1 MQINMKLQMHSI
13 HFDAD
18 RKLIDFIQKK
28 ADKLDTFYDQI
39 IDGEVFMRIDKNEN
53 NANKIVEIKLNVPG
67 KQFFAKNQADSF
79 EAATDEAVEG
89 LRRQIKKY
97 KEKLVLARQ

>member
-1 MQINMKLQMHSI
+1 MKLQIHSI

-18 RKLIDFIQKK
+18 RKLIDFIQRK

-39 IDGEVFMRIDKNEN
+39 IDGEVFLRLDKNDN

-79 EAATDEAVEG
+79 EAASDDAIEG

-97 KEKLVLARQ
+97 KEKVVLAKQ

>member
-39 IDGEVFMRIDKNEN
+39 IDGEVFMRIDKNHFGDRN
-53 NANKIVEIKLNVPG
+53 
-67 KQFFAKNQADSF
+67 
-79 EAATDEAVEG
+79 
-89 LRRQIKKY
+89 
-97 KEKLVLARQ
+97 

>member
-1 MQINMKLQMHSI
+1 MKLQMHSI

-28 ADKLDTFYDQI
+28 ADKLDTYYDQI
-39 IDGEVFMRIDKNEN
+39 IDGEVFLRLDKNERN
-53 NANKIVEIKLNVPG
+53 ENKIVEIKLNVPG

-79 EAATDEAVEG
+79 ECASDEAVEG

-97 KEKLVLARQ
+97 KEKVVMAKQ

>member
-1 MQINMKLQMHSI
+1 MKLQMHSI

-28 ADKLDTFYDQI
+28 ADKLDTYYDRI
-39 IDGEVFMRIDKNEN
+39 IDGEVFMRLDKNDN
-53 NANKIVEIKLNVPG
+53 NENKIVEIKLNVPG
-67 KQFFAKNQADSF
+67 KQFFAKHQKDSF
-79 EAATDEAVEG
+79 EAAADESIEG

-97 KEKLVLARQ
+97 KEKVVLAK

>member
-1 MQINMKLQMHSI
+1 MKLQMHSI

-53 NANKIVEIKLNVPG
+53 NANKIVEIKMNVPG
-67 KQFFAKNQADSF
+67 KQFFAKNQSDSF
-79 EAATDEAVEG
+79 EAAADEAVEG

>member
-18 RKLIDFIQKK
+18 RKLIDFIQRK

-39 IDGEVFMRIDKNEN
+39 IDGEVFMRIDKNDN
-53 NANKIVEIKLNVPG
+53 KANKIVEIKLNVPG
-67 KQFFAKNQADSF
+67 KQFFAKNQSDSF
-79 EAATDEAVEG
+79 EAAADEAVEG

>member
-1 MQINMKLQMHSI
+1 MKLQMHSI

-28 ADKLDTFYDQI
+28 ADKLDTYYDQI
-39 IDGEVFMRIDKNEN
+39 IDGEVFMRIDKNDN
-53 NANKIVEIKLNVPG
+53 KANKIVEIKMNVPG
-67 KQFFAKNQADSF
+67 KQFFAKHQTDSF
-79 EAATDEAVEG
+79 EAAADETIEG

-97 KEKLVLARQ
+97 KEKSVLAKQ

>member
-1 MQINMKLQMHSI
+1 MKLQMHSI

-39 IDGEVFMRIDKNEN
+39 IDGEVFMRIDKNDN
-53 NANKIVEIKLNVPG
+53 KANKIVEIKINVPG
-67 KQFFAKNQADSF
+67 KQFFAKNQSDSF
-79 EAATDEAVEG
+79 EAAADEAVEG

-97 KEKLVLARQ
+97 KEKVVLAKQ

>member
-1 MQINMKLQMHSI
+1 MKLQMHSI

-18 RKLIDFIQKK
+18 RKLIDFIQRK
-28 ADKLDTFYDQI
+28 AEKLDTFYDQI
-39 IDGEVFMRIDKNEN
+39 IDGEVFMRIDKNERN
-53 NANKIVEIKLNVPG
+53 ENKVVEIKLNVPG

-79 EAATDEAVEG
+79 EGAADEAVEG

-97 KEKLVLARQ
+97 KEKVVLAKQ

>member
-28 ADKLDTFYDQI
+28 ADKLDTFYDRI
-39 IDGEVFMRIDKNEN
+39 IDGEVFMRLDKNERN
-53 NANKIVEIKLNVPG
+53 ENKIVEIKLNVPG
-67 KQFFAKNQADSF
+67 KQFFAKHQTDSF
-79 EAATDEAVEG
+79 EGAADEAIEG

-97 KEKLVLARQ
+97 KEKVVLAKQ

>member
-1 MQINMKLQMHSI
+1 MKLQMHSI

-18 RKLIDFIQKK
+18 RKLIDFIQRK
-28 ADKLDTFYDQI
+28 ADKLDTYYDQI
-39 IDGEVFMRIDKNEN
+39 IDGEVFLRLDKNDN

-79 EAATDEAVEG
+79 EAASDDALEG

-97 KEKLVLARQ
+97 KEKVVLAKQ